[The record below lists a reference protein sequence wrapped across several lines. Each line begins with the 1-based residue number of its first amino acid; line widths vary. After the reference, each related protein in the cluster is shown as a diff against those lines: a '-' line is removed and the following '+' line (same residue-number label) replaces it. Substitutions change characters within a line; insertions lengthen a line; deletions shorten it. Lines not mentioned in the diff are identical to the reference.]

1 MSIKK
6 RSRIGDGEKK
16 IAKLAY
22 IYIYIFGG
30 GARVRY
36 SEACGIFPGQGLNPC
51 LLHWQAD
58 CLPLTHRGRP

>member
-22 IYIYIFGG
+22 IYIFLVGG
-30 GARVRY
+30 LGLDTLRHVGSSRVR
-36 SEACGIFPGQGLNPC
+36 
-51 LLHWQAD
+51 D
-58 CLPLTHRGRP
+58 